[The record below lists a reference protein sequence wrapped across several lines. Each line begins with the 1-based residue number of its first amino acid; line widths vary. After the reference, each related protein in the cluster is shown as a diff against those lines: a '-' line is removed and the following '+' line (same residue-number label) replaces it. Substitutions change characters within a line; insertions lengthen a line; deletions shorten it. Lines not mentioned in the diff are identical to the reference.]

1 MTATIT
7 LTEQELAVLSQIA
20 QQTGKTEEEL
30 LRNALT
36 HYLSH
41 LHPAC
46 RRRVLHEAR
55 GMWHDSERSA
65 EPHDPS
71 GRIRPLR

>member
-7 LTEQELAVLSQIA
+7 LTEQELAILSQIA

-46 RRRVLHEAR
+46 RRQVLHEAR
-55 GMWHDSERSA
+55 GMWHDRNDL
-65 EPHDPS
+65 PNLTT
-71 GRIRPLR
+71 LREEFDR